1 MNQAADIILIGAN
14 WWGHEQTCNFMNICL
29 IILMCKYTYYFLYQ
43 GYDHQTVEWLK
54 VIDRLRITAWTYE
67 NSLILVLEVYFHDWT
82 IIAHA
87 HVHFAKKEK

>member
-67 NSLILVLEVYFHDWT
+67 NSLILVL
-82 IIAHA
+82 
-87 HVHFAKKEK
+87 